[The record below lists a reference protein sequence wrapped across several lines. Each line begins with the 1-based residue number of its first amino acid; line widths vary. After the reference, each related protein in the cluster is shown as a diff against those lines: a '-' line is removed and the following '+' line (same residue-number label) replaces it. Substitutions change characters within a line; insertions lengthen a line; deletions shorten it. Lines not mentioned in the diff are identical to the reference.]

1 MTQIRYCEVS
11 NILFAEQAQSRD
23 ILIAKNFKIT
33 VLYYRQRNIMFFYH
47 QSHNDALDDHR
58 RITMDEYKKEYR
70 KVEIRHC
77 ETHKDNVYNV
87 ACEKCHEVFCVKC
100 ILRPTPCTDGK
111 TIIHFHGSFHIGQ

>member
-1 MTQIRYCEVS
+1 MAI
-11 NILFAEQAQSRD
+11 ILCNDMHSWHHCTEFLNHS
-23 ILIAKNFKIT
+23 IALSSEKIPC
-33 VLYYRQRNIMFFYH
+33 FFYF

-77 ETHKDNVYNV
+77 ETHKDKVYNV

-100 ILRPTPCTDGK
+100 MLRPTSCSDGK
-111 TIIHFHGSFHIGQ
+111 AFIHISYPFTVLPEFHVV